1 MKWDIFGAPF
11 DLEYSSC
18 SNMKPKMF
26 SWKDVELDV
35 EIWMDYSI
43 EQGLSTPK
51 RRGKK
56 YAWICES
63 RSIVP
68 FFSNLYS
75 VNSEGWMFVDG
86 ITPTLQAMIEEFD
99 AIFTCDKDLVNL
111 HEKIHFCYAGSTLP
125 WIRKEDRNIHWK
137 DDNRFCS
144 MVASNKNRCKGHQQR
159 IDLHNRIKELFG
171 SPDENNPNP
180 PIQFFGGIVDKPFG
194 VSDNLEENWHNKIE
208 AFGPYIYNIVMEN
221 DRYPGYFTEKLTD
234 CFVTGTV
241 PIYWGAPD
249 IGDYFDTNGMIQVN
263 NIDEIIRVLRFLH
276 KPENVRTQY
285 MAKLGAMRKNF
296 HKVGFLEI
304 PDDML
309 YRKVL
314 SMEKVM
320 V

>member
-1 MKWDIFGAPF
+1 MKWDVFGAPF

-18 SNMKPKMF
+18 SDMKPKMF

-35 EIWMDYSI
+35 EIWMDNAI
-43 EQGLSTPK
+43 EHGLATPK

-75 VNSEGWMFVDG
+75 VNEEGWMFVDG
-86 ITPTLQAMIEEFD
+86 ITPTLQVMIDEFD

-125 WIRKEDRNIHWK
+125 WIRKENRDIHWK
-137 DDNRFCS
+137 EYNDHFCS
-144 MVASNKNRCKGHQQR
+144 MVASNKNVCKGHQQR
-159 IDLHNRIKELFG
+159 IDLFDTIKEFFG
-171 SPDENNPNP
+171 EPSDNNPNP
-180 PIQFFGGIVDKPFG
+180 PIHFYGGIADKPFG
-194 VSDNLEENWHNKIE
+194 VSDNLEENWHNKIK
-208 AFGPYIYNIVMEN
+208 AFQPYMYNIVMEN

-249 IGDYFDTNGMIQVN
+249 IGDYFDDGAIIQVN
-263 NIDEIIRVLRFLH
+263 SIDEIIKVVRFLH
-276 KPENVRTQY
+276 KPENTTSRY
-285 MAKLGAMRKNF
+285 MLKLSGLRKNY
-296 HKVGFLEI
+296 HKTSFLEM

-309 YRKVL
+309 YRKIIE
-314 SMEKVM
+314 METV
-320 V
+320 